1 MKRGTLFSFAFTSSA
16 KKPCGDARSF
26 QESEARTSS
35 SEVGTDDEALAICS
49 KENDASACGMETATD
64 MEMEEAAHQRGT
76 SESLTEPQK
85 KTFQKAWVKKWPWLQ
100 TRGHREKMM
109 QTQPSVDAYKYS
121 FFPASIV
128 LWNALPTP
136 SLTAQSVPSF
146 RSSLRGWAPPSL

>member
-1 MKRGTLFSFAFTSSA
+1 MFKVVRNYVDISIPVELIQ
-16 KKPCGDARSF
+16 K
-26 QESEARTSS
+26 
-35 SEVGTDDEALAICS
+35 S
-49 KENDASACGMETATD
+49 KDGM
-64 MEMEEAAHQRGT
+64 
-76 SESLTEPQK
+76 
-85 KTFQKAWVKKWPWLQ
+85 Q

-136 SLTAQSVPSF
+136 SLTAQSVSSF